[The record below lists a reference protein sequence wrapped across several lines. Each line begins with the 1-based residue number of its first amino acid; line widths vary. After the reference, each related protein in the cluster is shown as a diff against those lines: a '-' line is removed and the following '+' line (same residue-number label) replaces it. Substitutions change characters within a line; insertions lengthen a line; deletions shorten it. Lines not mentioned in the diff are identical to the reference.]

1 MQKPYNPGIKP
12 RVYKD
17 PADIEK
23 LNEKIDRAAAER
35 RKRLAEIEQQKAMQN
50 QNWDALASI

>member
-1 MQKPYNPGIKP
+1 MQQPYNPWLKP

-17 PADIEK
+17 PANIEK
-23 LNEKIDRAAAER
+23 LNEKIDKAAAER
-35 RKRLAEIEQQKAMQN
+35 RKRLAQIEQQKAMQN